1 MGPPFASSLASAP
14 LSLLFPKSSMSDKK
28 PDNAREMAANPPS
41 SPGKPVGDAKGR
53 AKPTR
58 EEKLAAA
65 LKANIKRRKAAA
77 KSPK

>member
-1 MGPPFASSLASAP
+1 
-14 LSLLFPKSSMSDKK
+14 MSDKK
-28 PDNAREMAANPPS
+28 PDNLPGNAAKPPS
-41 SPGKPVGDAKGR
+41 SPAKSAGR

>member
-1 MGPPFASSLASAP
+1 
-14 LSLLFPKSSMSDKK
+14 MSDKK
-28 PDNAREMAANPPS
+28 PDNAREMAVNPPS
-41 SPGKPVGDAKGR
+41 SPAKPKASGKVST
-53 AKPTR
+53 KPTR